1 MTSFPKPLKFLRP
14 HLAKLKETFASLKE
28 GDNKKLLADII
39 SLLTMTDAPVE
50 DVMPESLKYR
60 LVGSGED
67 IGTWGHEV
75 RSARK
80 PARSLPVLLDSRRIF
95 FPL

>member
-1 MTSFPKPLKFLRP
+1 MTSGPKPLKLLVP
-14 HLAKLKETFASLKE
+14 HLAKLKETVASLKE
-28 GDNKKLLADII
+28 GDNKKRLADII

-50 DVMPESLKYR
+50 DGMPESLKYR

-67 IGTWGHEV
+67 LGTWGHEV
-75 RSARK
+75 RRARK

-95 FPL
+95 LPL